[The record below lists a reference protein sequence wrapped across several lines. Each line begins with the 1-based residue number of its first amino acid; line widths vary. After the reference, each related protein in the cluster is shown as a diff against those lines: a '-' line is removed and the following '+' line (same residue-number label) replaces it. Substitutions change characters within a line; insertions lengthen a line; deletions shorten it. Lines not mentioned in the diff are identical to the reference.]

1 MKWVLLMR
9 ISTKFDLPLI
19 FILIVDK
26 LIAATKED
34 CFSIHLRLVTYP
46 VTKSYFEFFPVF
58 WIT

>member
-26 LIAATKED
+26 LIVATKED
-34 CFSIHLRLVTYP
+34 CFSIHLRLEAYP